1 MIYDIAII
9 GAGSG
14 GLSVAAA
21 AAQFGQ
27 KVILFEKGVM
37 GGDCLNYGCIPSK
50 ALIACARRAHDVRDA
65 AKYGTGVAEPKT
77 DFRKVH
83 AYIHGVIAAI
93 QPHDSVERFERLG
106 VKVIQKAA
114 KFRDANSIE
123 TSDGVFRARRIV
135 IATGSRASIPDI
147 PGLAETP
154 YFTNETIFESKVL
167 PGHLVIVGG
176 GAIGMELA
184 QAYRRLGSDVT
195 VIEAFEALGRDDPE
209 FTSIVLQCLRAEGV
223 QILERAS
230 IRRISKSRAGVAVDV
245 EGHGTVK
252 GSHLLVAAGRSANVE
267 GLNLEAAGVVYTARG
282 ISVDKGLRSSQKHI
296 YAVGDVAGG
305 LQFTHVAGYHA
316 GLVIRNALFRL
327 PVRNRSDIIARVTY
341 TDPELATIG
350 LSEAD
355 ARKEFGDAIKVVR
368 APFSEN
374 DRAQADGN
382 TTGLVKVVVGKGG
395 KILGV
400 GIVGAQAGELIH
412 SWVLAMGCGL
422 KIQAI
427 ANMVAPYPTLGEA
440 NRRAA
445 INYFSDLAT
454 NTHIRRVIRLLGL
467 FG

>member
-1 MIYDIAII
+1 
-9 GAGSG
+9 
-14 GLSVAAA
+14 
-21 AAQFGQ
+21 
-27 KVILFEKGVM
+27 
-37 GGDCLNYGCIPSK
+37 
-50 ALIACARRAHDVRDA
+50 
-65 AKYGTGVAEPKT
+65 
-77 DFRKVH
+77 
-83 AYIHGVIAAI
+83 
-93 QPHDSVERFERLG
+93 
-106 VKVIQKAA
+106 
-114 KFRDANSIE
+114 
-123 TSDGVFRARRIV
+123 
-135 IATGSRASIPDI
+135 
-147 PGLAETP
+147 
-154 YFTNETIFESKVL
+154 
-167 PGHLVIVGG
+167 
-176 GAIGMELA
+176 
-184 QAYRRLGSDVT
+184 
-195 VIEAFEALGRDDPE
+195 
-209 FTSIVLQCLRAEGV
+209 
-223 QILERAS
+223 
-230 IRRISKSRAGVAVDV
+230 VD
-245 EGHGTVK
+245 
-252 GSHLLVAAGRSANVE
+252 R
-267 GLNLEAAGVVYTARG
+267 
-282 ISVDKGLRSSQKHI
+282 GLRSSQKHI

-327 PVRNRSDIIARVTY
+327 PVRNRSDIIVRVTY

-400 GIVGAQAGELIH
+400 GIVGPQAGELIH

-454 NTHIRRVIRLLGL
+454 NTHIRRVIGLLGL